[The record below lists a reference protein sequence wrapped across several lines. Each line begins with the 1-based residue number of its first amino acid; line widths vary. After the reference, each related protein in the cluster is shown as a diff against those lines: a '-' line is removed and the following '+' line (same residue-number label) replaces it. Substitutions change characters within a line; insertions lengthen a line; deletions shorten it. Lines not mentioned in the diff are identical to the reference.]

1 MAGQLIN
8 KTNYSIDHFLN
19 KKKDRMSWSKIPYPN
34 WAVGEYKALQEWI
47 ETYDRQFT
55 VLSQN
60 THQQCAILIG

>member
-1 MAGQLIN
+1 
-8 KTNYSIDHFLN
+8 
-19 KKKDRMSWSKIPYPN
+19 MSWSKIPYPN